1 MSECDP
7 TRTTGQCA
15 ALGHDEV
22 LREEFTMDVFVT
34 GATGY
39 IGGAVAVRLL
49 EAGHKVSGLA
59 RSPEKAAELARFGI
73 TPILGSLEDAAVL
86 AREARR
92 ANAVIN
98 AADSDHRGAV
108 EVLIEALAG
117 SGKILLHT
125 SGSSIV
131 ADDARG
137 EPSDAV
143 YDELSLPEPTP
154 DKAARVAI
162 DRMVQAASGHG
173 IRSAVICNTLIY
185 GHGRGPHRESIQLP
199 ALASQVRKSGI
210 ARHVGRGLNIWSN
223 VHIDDV
229 AELYLLALGTAP
241 AGSFLFAEN
250 GEASFRDMVGAISQR
265 LGTGVPQPWSVEDAV
280 EQWGFE
286 RAVYACPARSIRH
299 VNTLQSG
306 RSKRLKPAPRHA

>member
-1 MSECDP
+1 
-7 TRTTGQCA
+7 
-15 ALGHDEV
+15 
-22 LREEFTMDVFVT
+22 MDVFIT

-49 EAGHKVSGLA
+49 DAGHKVSGLA
-59 RSPEKAAELARFGI
+59 RSPDKAAELARFGM
-73 TPILGSLEDAAVL
+73 TPIRGSLEDAALL

-92 ANAVIN
+92 ADAVIN
-98 AADSDHRGAV
+98 AADSDHRVAV

-117 SGKILLHT
+117 SGKTLLHT

-143 YDELSLPEPTP
+143 YDELSLPAPTP
-154 DKAARVAI
+154 DKVARVAI
-162 DRMVQAASGHG
+162 DQLVQASSDRGV
-173 IRSAVICNTLIY
+173 RSVVLCNTLIY
-185 GHGRGPHRESIQLP
+185 GHGRGPHRDSIQLP
-199 ALASQVRKSGI
+199 ALASQARTSGV

-229 AELYLLALGTAP
+229 AELYLHALERAP

-250 GEASFRDMVGAISQR
+250 GEASFRDMVGAISER
-265 LGTGVPQPWSVEDAV
+265 LGTGAPQPWAVEDAV
-280 EQWGFE
+280 KAWGFE
-286 RAVYACPARSIRH
+286 RAVYALGSNSRVRGIQARALTGWAPAHASVLDWIRAE
-299 VNTLQSG
+299 L
-306 RSKRLKPAPRHA
+306 